1 MSADAQ
7 PEQAPPSLELSK
19 LVATATPALKRMAP
33 RLMGA
38 ALRRRCRES
47 DLVQSAL
54 VEAIASIPSFK
65 GRGEDEFV
73 GWTLRIMERNAI
85 DRQRRLMAAKRSIK
99 REQAEGEMGLQ
110 DLAGTQHSPSQAA
123 VDREELLRIATAM
136 RELPADQRRVLQIVA
151 LRGGTHAEAA
161 QKLERSEGACRVLLA
176 RARAALLVAMAKAD
190 ERA

>member
-1 MSADAQ
+1 MSAEAR
-7 PEQAPPSLELSK
+7 PEEAPPALELSK
-19 LVATATPALKRMAP
+19 LMATATPVLRRMAP

-38 ALRRRCRES
+38 GLRQRCRES

-54 VEAIASIPSFK
+54 VEAIASIPTF
-65 GRGEDEFV
+65 RGKSEDEFV

-85 DRQRRLMAAKRSIK
+85 DRQRRLMAAKRSIR
-99 REQAEGEMGLQ
+99 REQDEGEVSLQ
-110 DLAGTQHSPSQAA
+110 DLAAPAHSPSEAA
-123 VDREELLRIATAM
+123 VDREALLRIATAM
-136 RELPADQRRVLQIVA
+136 RSLPADQRRVLQIVA

-161 QKLERSEGACRVLLA
+161 TKLDRSEGACRVLLA